1 MKAVIDGRPL
11 EIDGRPTILE
21 AARSLGI
28 EIPTLCYLPRLD
40 PYAACRV
47 CLVEV
52 RGSKNP
58 VTACA
63 TPLTDGMEIV
73 TNSAAVR
80 TLRREVLDLIL
91 SEHPSACLLCAEK
104 PTCDESKSTIRKAGE
119 PTGCVLCPADGRCDL
134 QRVVAAVGMTGM
146 THPLSF
152 RGSEIRRDDPFI
164 DRDDN
169 LCILCGRC
177 VRVCHEIRGADVLAF
192 IGRGNRMSIG
202 TSVGKTLLEAGC
214 QFCGA
219 CVDVCP
225 TGALTERAVRY
236 APRFDEN
243 RPFVCGLCGQ
253 GCVLGLHLREGR
265 PVEVRP
271 ENGPVNDG
279 QACVKGRF
287 VVRDLLSHP
296 RRITRPLV
304 RKEGVLIETGWE
316 EALAAA
322 GRGLADH
329 RGDVAAVI
337 SAQDSCE
344 DLWAL
349 GLLFRDVLRAR
360 TIEIAEEGGRSP
372 FGFPTDAFGPGVVPS
387 PVRADRLE
395 RAQAFVVLEEPISQ
409 TAPMFGLAMH
419 RALRQGARLAVV
431 GTGDYCFDRCASL
444 KIKAGPLEAGLLL
457 LTLLRMMIEND
468 HGRSRSGMDGYESF
482 RRTLSVLL
490 PRSAPDAFSEKL
502 EKLFKILDKRK
513 PAAWMFGPCFTT
525 GPWGARNA
533 AALFN
538 LARWTD
544 GFLVPIARAANTWG
558 ALEIADAL
566 KASSTSTPA
575 TVSAGGRAL
584 FLAGPRPGFVRREE
598 SFVVAL
604 DAFLGDSAAQAD
616 VVLPRPIFLEQ
627 EGTFVNAEG
636 RLQRSR
642 AAVAPAGE
650 IRPVRLIAADLARVL
665 GSAAFPAF
673 ANADDALTSLASA
686 VPAFAEP
693 IRAVRENRPA
703 FLAAAEFPGRNFVEI
718 PDATEVFNPVDSP
731 AFRDPDDYLG
741 LATALEIKSLRTARR
756 R

>member
-11 EIDGRPTILE
+11 EIDGQPTIVE

-28 EIPTLCYLPRLD
+28 EIPTLCYMPRLD

-80 TLRREVLDLIL
+80 ALRREVLDLIL

-104 PTCDESKSTIRKAGE
+104 PTCDDSKSTIRKAGE
-119 PTGCVLCPADGRCDL
+119 PTGCVLCPADGRCEL
-134 QRVVAAVGMTGM
+134 QRVVAEVGMTGL

-177 VRVCHEIRGADVLAF
+177 VRVCHEIRGADALAF

-236 APRFDEN
+236 ASRFDET

-253 GCVLGLHLREGR
+253 GCRLGLRLLEGR

-287 VVRDLLSHP
+287 AVRDLLTHS
-296 RRITRPLV
+296 RRILRPLV
-304 RKEGVLIETGWE
+304 RRGGVLIETSWE
-316 EALAAA
+316 DALAAA
-322 GRGLADH
+322 GRGLVDH
-329 RGDVAAVI
+329 LGDLDALI

-349 GLLFRDVLRAR
+349 GLLSRDVLQAR
-360 TIEIAEEGGRSP
+360 TIELTEEGLRSP
-372 FGFPTDAFGPGVVPS
+372 FGFPAGTGGRPMEAKQM
-387 PVRADRLE
+387 E
-395 RAQAFVVLEEPISQ
+395 RVQAFVVLEEPIFQ
-409 TAPMFGLAMH
+409 TAPIFGLAMH
-419 RALRQGARLAVV
+419 RALRRGAKLVAI
-431 GTGDYCFDRCASL
+431 GDGDHCFDRCASL
-444 KIKAGPLEAGLLL
+444 KFKAGPREAGLLL
-457 LTLLRMMIEND
+457 LDLLRKMREND
-468 HGRSRSGMDGYESF
+468 HGRTRSGVDGYESL
-482 RRTLSVLL
+482 RQTLGGISPHPV
-490 PRSAPDAFSEKL
+490 PEAWIEKIERL
-502 EKLFKILDKRK
+502 SKILDKRK
-513 PAAWMFGPCFTT
+513 PAVFIYGRRFTA
-525 GPWGARNA
+525 GPWGVRNVA
-533 AALFN
+533 TLWN
-538 LARWTD
+538 LARWTN
-544 GFLVPIARAANTWG
+544 GFPVPIAGEANTRG
-558 ALEIADAL
+558 ALEIVNAL
-566 KASSTSTPA
+566 NVSRASI
-575 TVSAGGRAL
+575 SAAGPTKGRAL
-584 FLAGPRPGFVRREE
+584 LMSGSRTGFVRREE
-598 SFVVAL
+598 SFVVVL

-616 VVLPRPIFLEQ
+616 VVLPRPTFLEQ
-627 EGTFVNAEG
+627 DGTFVNAEG
-636 RLQRSR
+636 RFQRSR
-642 AAVAPAGE
+642 AAVAPQAE
-650 IRPVRLIAADLARVL
+650 ARPVRQIASDLARVF
-665 GSAAFPAF
+665 GAKNFPSF
-673 ANADDALTSLASA
+673 PTSDDALAVLAA
-686 VPAFAEP
+686 HVPAFAQP
-693 IRAVRENRPA
+693 VRALSENRPA
-703 FLAAAEFPGRNFVEI
+703 FLEANEGPKMGFVEI
-718 PDATEVFNPVDSP
+718 PDSTVVFGPNDP
-731 AFRDPDDYLG
+731 AEIRDPDDYLG
-741 LATALEIKSLRTARR
+741 LAMARDLKSLRTARR